1 MCDLKCGICGWRCLV
16 VKDGRWEGRGGEES
30 QPGGGNDDSEV
41 ALPTIIHH
49 QAIWV
54 FMTAD
59 RAITHRIHTHT
70 HATFIYTYITHQYSA
85 KENEKQVNLI
95 VENVLFNA

>member
-1 MCDLKCGICGWRCLV
+1 MRAESVVGNGKGVGMWAQCD
-16 VKDGRWEGRGGEES
+16 GGS
-30 QPGGGNDDSEV
+30 SDDSEV

-59 RAITHRIHTHT
+59 RAITSYAHIV
-70 HATFIYTYITHQYSA
+70 YITHQYSA
-85 KENEKQVNLI
+85 KENEKRVNLV